1 MDVAAVAS
9 KMPATMVERLITTPT
24 PGLRLPLVAGAE
36 LRTRLKR
43 RRRLAVE
50 LLAAVANAD
59 HRLLARLLTL
69 PRLEKRAKVPERADV
84 AVVEAAEE
92 AEVVAKVA
100 IAHATTTVLKTR
112 IAGSTSSIT
121 WNARNTRRSPSLRR
135 PSSQICQPKKTF

>member
-9 KMPATMVERLITTPT
+9 KIPAKMAVRLATTPT

-36 LRTRLKR
+36 ARIRLKR
-43 RRRLAVE
+43 RRKLAAE
-50 LLAAVANAD
+50 LLVAVANAD
-59 HRLLARLLTL
+59 HRQLVRLPTL

-84 AVVEAAEE
+84 AAVEAAAE

-100 IAHATTTVLKTR
+100 IALATTTVLRTR

-121 WNARNTRRSPSLRR
+121 WNARNTRRSPSPKTL
-135 PSSQICQPKKTF
+135 SSQICQPKRTF